1 MLTFGDFTAD
11 RTSYRVFRGDQEIEL
26 TPKLLDLLFYFLD
39 HPARLVTK
47 DELLEGVWPD
57 ANVTDNALAQAISD
71 LRDALGDSPAAP
83 AYILTVA
90 RRGYRFIASVERG
103 DAAAPA
109 DATGDAGDPAARPL
123 AVLDFTNVT
132 HDRDVDWLGA
142 GIAETVTSD
151 LAGVGRF
158 RVIDRWRVAAATR
171 RAGDSLPDIAAALG
185 ARLLVTGSFQ
195 RSGAQLRIT
204 ARVHDIDHG
213 GILADAKVDGPL
225 TDVFTLQDAITAAF
239 GRALGFAPA
248 SRPRARSRETPHLD
262 AYRAQTEGWLK
273 LESLDTDLVEPA
285 IADFEQAIGLD
296 PRYALAYTGLA
307 SAEFVAYEMTRM
319 TRVANTA
326 ALAAGI
332 GHARHAVALDPA
344 LADAHATLSFL
355 LTSANQVE
363 EARLAAQQAVALEP
377 ESWRNQYRLGHAL
390 WGEPRVRAL
399 ERTLSLYPQF
409 EYARFELAMVQVA
422 RGDLDEAAELVL
434 RGIAGQDRAARA
446 RDRFPAVGFHW
457 LLGAISA
464 ARGRAGDAIEEFDRE
479 IAQHDRRRLYSPEY
493 AAAACVSRGHLRAAA
508 GDHADAI
515 DDFTRALRY
524 TDGYPRA
531 YVGLRA
537 ADAATGQPAAAARAG
552 DEVARAVA
560 ALAAAGRLADAHYLE
575 LIAAGSA
582 HDREAALRAAA
593 TILELEPAGFAGW
606 QLPLEPCTAA
616 LRQDPAWSRVLK
628 RLADRAK

>member
-1 MLTFGDFTAD
+1 MQKFGDFAAD
-11 RTSYRVFRGDQEIEL
+11 RTGYRVFRGDTEVEL

-39 HPARLVTK
+39 RPARLITK

-83 AYILTVA
+83 SCILTVA
-90 RRGYRFIASVERG
+90 RRGYRFIAPVTSDDQAR
-103 DAAAPA
+103 PA
-109 DATGDAGDPAARPL
+109 TDVGAGELAGVPPL

-151 LAGVGRF
+151 LAGAGRF
-158 RVIDRWRVAAATR
+158 RVIDRWRVAAAVR
-171 RAGDSLPDIAAALG
+171 RAGDALPELAAALG

-195 RSGAQLRIT
+195 RSGTQVRIT
-204 ARVHDIDHG
+204 ARVHDMNG
-213 GILADAKVDGPL
+213 GAVVADAKVDGPL
-225 TDVFTLQDAITAAF
+225 SDVFALQDAITAAF

-248 SRPRARSRETPHLD
+248 AGTRAGARETPHLD

-273 LESLDTDLVEPA
+273 LESLDTDLVEAA
-285 IADFEQAIGLD
+285 IADFEAAIALD
-296 PRYALAYTGLA
+296 RRYALAYTGLA

-319 TRVANTA
+319 TRTPNAS

-332 GHARHAVALDPA
+332 EHARHGVVLDGA
-344 LADAHATLSFL
+344 LAEAHATLSFL
-355 LTSANQVE
+355 LTSAGHLD
-363 EARLAAQQAVALEP
+363 EARRAAQQAVALEP
-377 ESWRNQYRLGHAL
+377 DSWRNQYRLGHAL
-390 WGEPRVRAL
+390 WGGARLRAL
-399 ERTLSLYPQF
+399 ERTLALYPQF
-409 EYARFELAMVQVA
+409 EYARFESAMVHVA
-422 RGDLDEAAELVL
+422 RGDLDAAEELVL

-464 ARGRAGDAIEEFDRE
+464 ARGRSAEALEEFDRE

-493 AAAACVSRGHLRAAA
+493 AAAACVARGYLRAAG
-508 GDHADAI
+508 GDHAEAI

-531 YVGLRA
+531 YLGLRA
-537 ADAATGQPAAAARAG
+537 SFVATRQPAAAARAA
-552 DEVARAVA
+552 DEVARAIGALTEAGRVADARYLEICAA
-560 ALAAAGRLADAHYLE
+560 ALAGDDRTA
-575 LIAAGSA
+575 IAAA
-582 HDREAALRAAA
+582 EALLR
-593 TILELEPAGFAGW
+593 LEPGSFAGW
-606 QLPLEPCTAA
+606 QLPIEPCVAA
-616 LRQDPAWSRVLK
+616 LARESRWTPVRQ